1 MIGPKTSAKDKSLA
15 VGGNV
20 NAPVVNASAD
30 HGSFLIVNVE
40 QETAREL
47 PSHLGSVIAQFAQQ
61 SLAEYGR
68 GARRELPAE
77 VKDKVIY
84 NDLPE
89 THRALAD
96 YCRHSLVLERAYQGA
111 EQQNAD
117 ARYLVRRWAGTA
129 YESQLSAA
137 CKQDSIP
144 APQRLAYVKANAAS
158 LVDSVVERLLGDYK
172 SSKCTKVEQETAHLA
187 ISLIVADAVIECE
200 VLERPPD
207 APTT

>member
-1 MIGPKTSAKDKSLA
+1 MIGPKVSAKDKSVA

-30 HGSFLIVNVE
+30 HGSVLIVNVE
-40 QETAREL
+40 QQTAREL
-47 PSHLGSVIAQFAQQ
+47 PSHLGSVIAHFSRQ

-68 GARRELPAE
+68 GDRRPLPAE
-77 VKDKVIY
+77 VKDKVKY

-96 YCRHSLVLERAYQGA
+96 YCQHSLVLERAYQGV

-129 YESQLSAA
+129 YESQLGAA
-137 CKQDSIP
+137 CTQNSIT
-144 APQRLAYVKANAAS
+144 ATKRLAFVRANAAS
-158 LVDSVVERLLGDYK
+158 LVDSVVLRLMEDYK
-172 SSKCTKVEQETAHLA
+172 SSKSANVERETAHLA

-200 VLERPPD
+200 VLERPPY
-207 APTT
+207 APTA